1 MKILVTGASG
11 FIGRSLIETL
21 VRADRFKVLAL
32 VRRKTSLPDSVEQ
45 LIADLLDDIDW
56 VPLLTDVDVI
66 VHLAGRAHVLSEKE
80 NDPQLVYRR
89 INVMATRKLAQC
101 AADVGV
107 KRFIFVSTI
116 KVNGG
121 HTNGRIPFKNDD
133 TVKPVDPYSVS
144 KYEAELALQDIANL
158 SGMELVII
166 RPPLVYGPG
175 VKGNFATM
183 LVWLARGIPLPL
195 GAIDNRRSLLAL
207 DNFCEFLSLCIAHP
221 DVGGHTLLVSDGED
235 LSTTELLHTLKDGM
249 HAHTWLLP
257 VPAGIIRLL
266 AILTGHKAWS
276 DRLLGNLQVDPSYTF
291 ELTCWRPS
299 KPARDALRETAA
311 EYKSKSR

>member
-1 MKILVTGASG
+1 MKILVTGANG

-56 VPLLTDVDVI
+56 VSLLKDVDVI

-80 NDPQLVYRR
+80 TDPQLVYRR
-89 INVMATRKLAQC
+89 INVEATRKLARC
-101 AADVGV
+101 AAEAGV

-116 KVNGG
+116 KVNGE
-121 HTNGRIPFKNDD
+121 HTNGRIPFTNND
-133 TVKPVDPYSVS
+133 TAKPVDPYSVS
-144 KYEAELALQDIANL
+144 KYEAELALQDIANR
-158 SGMELVII
+158 SGMELIII

-175 VKGNFATM
+175 VKWNFATM

-207 DNFCEFLSLCIAHP
+207 DNFCEFLSLCVTHP
-221 DVGGHTLLVSDGED
+221 DVGGHTLLVCDSED
-235 LSTTELLHTLKDGM
+235 LSTTELLQTLKDGM
-249 HAHTWLLP
+249 QAHTWLLP

-266 AILTGHKAWS
+266 AILTGHKVWT
-276 DRLLGNLQVDPSYTF
+276 DRLLGNLQVDPSDTF
-291 ELTCWRPS
+291 ELTGWRPV

-311 EYKSKSR
+311 EYKSRSR